1 MTRGILIAGNES
13 ALFSAVAA
21 EASKRVEEFACAL
34 IPNPFPR
41 PEPAALRPE
50 TVKGK
55 LSLQWSP
62 GSPISARTLM
72 LAAGNR
78 LGQIN
83 NAVLICSPPGMF
95 RPAETLVPGET
106 ESLINDQIKGW
117 FFLVRELALVFRA
130 QNGGTLALVVPD
142 VLPGG
147 GKDIPADLLGPPAAA
162 SFKALAQGL
171 LASAA
176 NEPFEILGFT
186 TAEAGSESGFAEW
199 FFKIIDEGGRKN
211 SGKWFKYSRLSLFR

>member
-1 MTRGILIAGNES
+1 MIRGILIAGNES
-13 ALFSAVAA
+13 ALFSAAAA
-21 EASKRVEEFACAL
+21 EASKRVEAFACAP

-41 PEPAALRPE
+41 PEPAAVRPE
-50 TVKGK
+50 TAKGK
-55 LSLQWSP
+55 FSLQWNP
-62 GSPISARTLM
+62 GSPISARTLT

-95 RPAETLVPGET
+95 RPAEALVPGET
-106 ESLINDQIKGW
+106 ESLINDHIKGW

-147 GKDIPADLLGPPAAA
+147 GKDSPADLFGPAAAA
-162 SFKALAQGL
+162 SFKALTQGL
-171 LASAA
+171 LVSAA

-186 TAEAGSESGFAEW
+186 TAEAGAESGFAEW

-211 SGKWFKYSRLSLFR
+211 SGKWFKYSRLGLFR